1 MCPRC
6 QSIEHIWKIV
16 SGSGQLWSFVVP
28 RPPLLPYFEK
38 QSPYV
43 VGLIQLDGYKNI
55 RIIGRISN
63 SDNTTQLDIDNLK
76 IGSAVSINF
85 HKINSDISIPFWYLD
100 S

>member
-1 MCPRC
+1 M
-6 QSIEHIWKIV
+6 ILTKFFGKIASKCDV
-16 SGSGQLWSFVVP
+16 LKI
-28 RPPLLPYFEK
+28 LT
-38 QSPYV
+38 
-43 VGLIQLDGYKNI
+43 DKNI

-63 SDNTTQLDIDNLK
+63 SDNATQLDIDNLE

>member
-1 MCPRC
+1 MIENIPIPGINDFDKIFWKNCTKNIF
-6 QSIEHIWKIV
+6 SI
-16 SGSGQLWSFVVP
+16 
-28 RPPLLPYFEK
+28 
-38 QSPYV
+38 
-43 VGLIQLDGYKNI
+43 KNI

-63 SDNTTQLDIDNLK
+63 SDNATQLDIDNLE